1 MGRAPWGGWRLDA
14 GWGHPL
20 LAHGCS
26 TGQGFP
32 KNVRQQDSCYGWGAV
47 DVRLVEVSREVWSAI
62 ILSTPQKDSYMKQ
75 EPTAPKNRTSL
86 GRGSYSEALRIG
98 EILRKETVGGILL
111 VAAAV
116 IAIVWA
122 NSPVSESY
130 FALRDLKIGYE
141 PWHLELSLGTWAADG
156 LLAVFFFLVGLELKR
171 EFVAGDLRQFS
182 KSIVPVSAA
191 VGGVLVPALIYAI
204 INLTSPETLRGWAIP
219 TATDIAFAVAVL
231 AIIGS
236 HLPSALRIF
245 LLTLAV
251 VDDLLAISIIAV
263 FYTDEISLAPLL
275 IALIPL
281 GLYTLLAQ
289 KYRRFFGTRV
299 WAAWVILLPLGVA
312 TWGLVHASG
321 IHATVAGVLLGF
333 AIPVIRSQA
342 SGGPE
347 SGPGLSEIFEH
358 RFRPISAG
366 IAVPLFAFLSAGVA
380 IGGWDGL
387 VSAVTD
393 PVAIGV
399 VIALVVGK
407 PVGIMG
413 TTWLVN
419 KTTKASLDK
428 SIKWIDLFGVSL
440 LAGIGFTVS
449 LLVAELS
456 FGQGSPHDDHAKIG
470 ILAASF
476 LAALLAAA
484 VLTSRNRHYKTVQL
498 EEAVDADNDGIPDVY
513 QQDGN

>member
-1 MGRAPWGGWRLDA
+1 
-14 GWGHPL
+14 
-20 LAHGCS
+20 
-26 TGQGFP
+26 
-32 KNVRQQDSCYGWGAV
+32 
-47 DVRLVEVSREVWSAI
+47 
-62 ILSTPQKDSYMKQ
+62 MKQ
-75 EPTAPKNRTSL
+75 KPVKTVRGIVL
-86 GRGSYSEALRIG
+86 GRGSYTEALRIG

-116 IAIVWA
+116 IAIIWA
-122 NSPVSESY
+122 NSPISDGY
-130 FALRDLKIGYE
+130 FALRDFKIGYA

-171 EFVAGDLRQFS
+171 EFIAGDLRKFS
-182 KSIVPVSAA
+182 KSIVPVAAA
-191 VGGVLVPALIYAI
+191 VGGVAIPAVIYAV
-204 INLTSPETLRGWAIP
+204 INLSSPDTLRGWAIP

-263 FYTDEISLAPLL
+263 FYTDEIQVGPLL
-275 IALIPL
+275 LALIPL
-281 GLYTLLAQ
+281 ALYTLLAQ
-289 KYRRFFGTRV
+289 KYRRFFGAKV
-299 WAAWVILLPLGVA
+299 WTAWAILLPLGLI
-312 TWGLVHASG
+312 TWALVHASG
-321 IHATVAGVLLGF
+321 VHATVAGVLLGF

-342 SGGPE
+342 NGGPE
-347 SGPGLSEIFEH
+347 AGPGLSEIFEH

-366 IAVPLFAFLSAGVA
+366 IAVPVFAFFSAGVA

-387 VSAVTD
+387 VSAATD

-399 VIALVVGK
+399 VVALVLGK
-407 PVGIMG
+407 PAGIMG
-413 TTWLVN
+413 TTWVL
-419 KTTKASLDK
+419 TKFTRASLDR
-428 SIKWIDLFGVSL
+428 SLKWIDVFGVSL

-470 ILAASF
+470 ILLASVI
-476 LAALLAAA
+476 AALLASAI
-484 VLTSRNRHYKTVQL
+484 LTTRNRQYHAVEL
-498 EEAVDADNDGIPDVY
+498 EETVDDNHDGIPDVY
-513 QQDGN
+513 EHNND